1 VATSEFDLPEDQV
14 ERLVAVMARLRAE
27 CPWTREQTHESLRRY
42 LLEEAFEAVDAIDS
56 GDPVAIKDELG
67 DVLMQIV
74 FHAAIAES
82 GPEVWGFNDVAA
94 AITEKLIH
102 RSPHV
107 FGDVEVRDLAE
118 VDALW
123 QRMKTQRAGQPDA
136 GRGEAP
142 AKLPALPALLMAQKH
157 IERGGLVP
165 LGDSI
170 AEQLI
175 QLVAQAHAAGIDAE
189 TALRDQIRVLH
200 DQP

>member
-1 VATSEFDLPEDQV
+1 MATSEFDLPEDQV
-14 ERLVAVMARLRAE
+14 DRLVAVMARLRAE
-27 CPWTREQTHESLRRY
+27 CPWTQEQTHESLRRY

-56 GDPVAIKDELG
+56 GDPIAIKDELG

-82 GPEVWGFNDVAA
+82 GPEAWGFNDVAA

-107 FGDVEVRDLAE
+107 FGDEQVRDLAE

-123 QRMKTQRAGQPDA
+123 QRMKAEQSAGQGA
-136 GRGEAP
+136 EGSIEP

-165 LGDSI
+165 QGDSI

-200 DQP
+200 DLS